1 MRKNFMRLLEFF
13 IVFLMVSCGG
23 QPTGACVQG
32 SGIGAHCGDGF
43 TAATCSMMG
52 NSTFYQGKTCKQLG
66 FQ

>member
-1 MRKNFMRLLEFF
+1 MSKNFMRLLLLF
-13 IVFLMVSCGG
+13 IVLLVLSCGS

-52 NSTFYQGKTCKQLG
+52 DSTFYQGQSCKQLG
-66 FQ
+66 F